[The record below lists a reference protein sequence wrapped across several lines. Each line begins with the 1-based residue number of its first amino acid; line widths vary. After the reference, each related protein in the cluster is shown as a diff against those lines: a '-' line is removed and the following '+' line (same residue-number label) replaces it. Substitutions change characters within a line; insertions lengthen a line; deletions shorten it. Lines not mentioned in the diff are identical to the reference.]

1 MYALYEYD
9 IVRELTT
16 TGLTCDIFLSNPQPN
31 VAVILFALVS
41 PAMAQTSPS
50 SETQAVRVTSPQAQT
65 SPPISSIL
73 PLVSTAF
80 TTSLSALSHAVW
92 LFNIVFFSLLYPFL
106 AIIPIP
112 IYLLSPVIIT
122 SKVLLDLFV
131 VLPYRAVVYVS
142 QALYP
147 LYAFLGVACLSGAII
162 GFGARQVVS
171 LVGWGILGDSQSTG
185 RSRSPS
191 RVRLQKRPS
200 ASARGKRKVTVRT
213 ED

>member
-1 MYALYEYD
+1 
-9 IVRELTT
+9 
-16 TGLTCDIFLSNPQPN
+16 
-31 VAVILFALVS
+31 
-41 PAMAQTSPS
+41 MAQTSPS
-50 SETQAVRVTSPQAQT
+50 AETARVTPSQAQT

-80 TTSLSALSHAVW
+80 STSLSGLSHVVW
-92 LFNIVFFSLLYPFL
+92 LFNAIFFSLLYPIL

-122 SKVLLDLFV
+122 SQILLDLFV

-162 GFGARQVVS
+162 GFGGRQIVS
-171 LVGWGILGDSQSTG
+171 LVGWGVLGDAESTG

-191 RVRLQKRPS
+191 RVQLQKRPS

-213 ED
+213 EN